1 LNKFVDNPEG
11 CGYRQVAKKSGD
23 LAVTTK
29 ALSVPSPVSLLTIIN
44 LIYSIMEDLLR
55 KLGLIVDHQMELP
68 VEKARFVSI
77 LRENVD
83 SGGGVFEAFSS
94 NKNVFKGFVDLSG
107 FELKK
112 RRKLFGRRH
121 NLTKATGTFSQLGD
135 TLRVDTRIN
144 GFHWSM
150 IIFYTFLIIF
160 YVFFLGAFF
169 LTDAFSGSDMPP
181 FLPIFFLLHA
191 AIMIAIP
198 YFLMKSGVR
207 QMQHELEREFFYLLQ
222 KDGTTV

>member
-1 LNKFVDNPEG
+1 
-11 CGYRQVAKKSGD
+11 
-23 LAVTTK
+23 
-29 ALSVPSPVSLLTIIN
+29 
-44 LIYSIMEDLLR
+44 MEDFLKR
-55 KLGLIVDHQMELP
+55 LGLIVDHQMELP

-83 SGGGVFEAFSS
+83 RGGGVFEAFSANS
-94 NKNVFKGFVDLSG
+94 NVFKGSVDLSG

-112 RRKLFGRRH
+112 RRRLFGRRH

-150 IIFYTFLIIF
+150 TIF
-160 YVFFLGAFF
+160 YVLLILFYGFFLGGFL

-181 FLPIFFLLHA
+181 FLPFFFLLHA
-191 AIMIAIP
+191 AIMVVIP
-198 YFLMKSGVR
+198 YFLMKSGVK
-207 QMQHELEREFFYLLQ
+207 QMKHELEREFFYLLQ